1 MSDPASF
8 NAAGLT
14 AGIVSAYVSKN
25 SLPAAELPN
34 LIDSVH
40 AALAKVISPP
50 ARTAESPAKATADQ
64 IKKSMSPDHLI
75 SFIDGRR
82 YRTLKRHLAK
92 HGLTPEQYRMTF
104 GLPATYPMVAEGLSA
119 ARSDLARTLRLGHKR
134 AKRAAAAE

>member
-8 NAAGLT
+8 NTAELT

-25 SLPAAELPN
+25 PVPAAQLPN

-40 AALAKVISPP
+40 AALGKVFSPP
-50 ARTAESPAKATADQ
+50 ARAADAPSKATADQ
-64 IKKSMSPDHLI
+64 IKKSMSRDYLI

-92 HGLTPEQYRMTF
+92 HGLTPEQYRMKF

-119 ARSDLARTLRLGHKR
+119 ARSDIARTLGLGHNR
-134 AKRAAAAE
+134 AERAAAE